1 MDGDRNIVQFDAY
14 DFEVNV
20 DVELGHL
27 WVIHDGTITW
37 DQLQAIKNLA
47 WGERA
52 RAIEVY
58 PAEADVVNTLNCR
71 HLFRLGAM
79 DFAPDLLGHVEPRD
93 TLEARYTATWS
104 EAREVG
110 NGG

>member
-1 MDGDRNIVQFDAY
+1 MAEDRNILQFFVH

-37 DQLQAIKNLA
+37 DQLQEIKNLA
-47 WGERA
+47 WGEKA

-58 PAEADVVNTLNCR
+58 PAEADVVNTLECR
-71 HLFRLGAM
+71 HLWRLGAM
-79 DFAPDLLGHVEPRD
+79 DFAPDLLGHGEPRD
-93 TLEARYTATWS
+93 TLEARHMATWA